1 MQPFDPDKI
10 PDHVWKQMNITRE
23 RFTEIRAEMEQ
34 RETSAPQP
42 GSEAPD
48 CALRRLSR
56 DRKLGS
62 ERIRLADLRGRPVGL
77 VFGSYT

>member
-1 MQPFDPDKI
+1 MQPFDTDKI

-23 RFTEIRAEMEQ
+23 RFVEIRAEMAE
-34 RETSAPQP
+34 REKSAPTP

-48 CALRRLSR
+48 FALRRLSR
-56 DRKLGS
+56 DRKLGG